1 MFAIAAQE
9 EAQAT
14 QAAEDG
20 GPDGTE
26 AAVYLV
32 ALGGGRLPP
41 PRGGAL
47 PHGADDLA
55 VGEGLGGGALP
66 DLRRAEQLRLPGK
79 CLPGM
84 VILIKPLVTN

>member
-1 MFAIAAQE
+1 MFAIVTSE

-20 GPDGTE
+20 GLDGSE
-26 AAVYLV
+26 AAVSLV

-41 PRGGAL
+41 PRGGAI
-47 PHGADDLA
+47 PDGADDLA

-66 DLRRAEQLRLPGK
+66 DLRRAE
-79 CLPGM
+79 
-84 VILIKPLVTN
+84 

>member
-1 MFAIAAQE
+1 MSICFVESTPYPTQVLQAPVFAIVTSE

-20 GPDGTE
+20 GLDGSE
-26 AAVYLV
+26 AAVSLV

-41 PRGGAL
+41 PRGGAI
-47 PHGADDLA
+47 PDGADDLA

-66 DLRRAEQLRLPGK
+66 DLCRAE
-79 CLPGM
+79 
-84 VILIKPLVTN
+84 